1 MVTRSAG
8 DVERVEERDG
18 HGTWANAVTIG
29 LRYTYDLF
37 VVFSV
42 LTNGKGE
49 NEQRGGGVGFSWQ
62 TK

>member
-1 MVTRSAG
+1 M
-8 DVERVEERDG
+8 ERVEERDG